1 MAIWKETRSAFV
13 LLASQIISANL
24 ARIEFDPIDGIS
36 KGFHLYHDEKED
48 SRYDK
53 LTTRIHLHPL
63 VPLSYERVEM
73 VITEQGRTIL
83 NVLSRKRDQGG
94 IDIR

>member
-13 LLASQIISANL
+13 LTSQIISANL

-36 KGFHLYHDEKED
+36 KGFRLYHGKKED

-53 LTTRIHLHPL
+53 LTTRIHLHP
-63 VPLSYERVEM
+63 VGPFSYERVEM
-73 VITEQGRTIL
+73 VIRE
-83 NVLSRKRDQGG
+83 
-94 IDIR
+94 